1 MRAGNASEKILAAAE
16 RLLVEHGVGGL
27 TFEKVARAS
36 GVSRGGV
43 LYHFRSKDALVEALV
58 RRFVAEFEGYLETVA
73 ARDPEPRGRV
83 SRAYVAASF
92 QPAMSGSERFVQ
104 LGSCIM
110 AALNGSPDKLEPLRE
125 QNRRWQRRVEADGL
139 DPVEATIVR
148 LAVEGL
154 WLGEAF
160 GTNRLEP
167 GMRRRVIDR
176 LLATCAAGA
185 RSWGLAGEATHG

>member
-1 MRAGNASEKILAAAE
+1 
-16 RLLVEHGVGGL
+16 
-27 TFEKVARAS
+27 
-36 GVSRGGV
+36 
-43 LYHFRSKDALVEALV
+43 
-58 RRFVAEFEGYLETVA
+58 
-73 ARDPEPRGRV
+73 
-83 SRAYVAASF
+83 
-92 QPAMSGSERFVQ
+92 
-104 LGSCIM
+104 
-110 AALNGSPDKLEPLRE
+110 LNGSPNKLEPLRE

-176 LLATCAAGA
+176 LLAMCAAGA
-185 RSWGLAGEATHG
+185 RSWHLAGEATHG